1 MALFS
6 PVKTIHSRQ
15 PSRWTSRSLHLLKHP
30 KTSPLTG
37 LQSQLYARDYR
48 DRLLAIADIF
58 EQREAGIGLLLEA
71 LRDPH
76 PRVRELALNCLAVFD
91 QRPAV
96 ANLLANQPLTC
107 QQTLKHHHQPIT
119 ALAASP
125 DGQTVLSIAAGDDRF
140 YLWDLT
146 TGAIVQT
153 FPNPDGTISQGIFS
167 PDGDYFYTNAPH
179 HRINVWSVATG
190 TIVAP
195 QVSQQFI
202 GHTDRVTQLAI
213 HDQTLISGSADGT
226 IGLWDIASGQLHR
239 SLTAHRRPIT
249 AIALSPDGQTLISAA
264 RDQTIRTWHAPTGR
278 LQQIY
283 QLDTIVHSL
292 AVHPTQPIVWSG
304 DRQARLSSWNY
315 QTGTHLDTLTSWSD
329 RATHQIRPSPN
340 GHILYQTCGSSINLW
355 HPATGWPIAQLI
367 GHRAPTTAIAVTP
380 NGQTL
385 VSGSDD
391 RTIKI
396 WTA

>member
-1 MALFS
+1 MSLFS
-6 PVKTIHSRQ
+6 QVKTIHSRQ
-15 PSRWTSRSLHLLKHP
+15 ASRWTSRSLHLLKRP
-30 KTSPLTG
+30 IDG
-37 LQSQLYARDYR
+37 LQLQIYARDYR
-48 DRLLAIADIF
+48 DRLLAIAAIF
-58 EQREAGIGLLLEA
+58 DQREAGIPLLLEA

-76 PRVRELALNCLAVFD
+76 PRVRALALNCLSVWPD
-91 QRPAV
+91 RPEIAH
-96 ANLLANQPLTC
+96 LLTANQPLTC
-107 QQTLKHHHQPIT
+107 QQTLTHHHQPIT

-125 DGQTVLSIAAGDDRF
+125 DGRTVLSIAAGDNWF
-140 YLWDLT
+140 YLWDLA

-179 HRINVWSVATG
+179 HRISVWSVATG

-213 HDQTLISGSADGT
+213 HRQTLISGSADGT
-226 IGLWDIASGQLHR
+226 IGLWDVASGQLHR
-239 SLTAHRRPIT
+239 SLTGHRRPIT

-264 RDQTIRTWHAPTGR
+264 RDQTIRIWHTPTGR

-304 DRQARLSSWNY
+304 DRQARLSSWDY
-315 QTGTHLDTLTSWSD
+315 QTGAHLDTLNSWSD
-329 RATHQIRPSPN
+329 RATHQIIPSPN
-340 GHILYQTCGSSINLW
+340 GQILYQTCGHHINLW
-355 HPATGWPIAQLI
+355 HQPTGWPSQQLI
-367 GHRAPTTAIAVTP
+367 GHRQAVTSIALTSD
-380 NGQTL
+380 GQTL
-385 VSGSDD
+385 ISGSDD
-391 RTIKI
+391 RTVKI